1 MSPFRK
7 NLMVGGTAIGGIF
20 LLGVLML
27 KFGVIPA
34 QWVGPRRIHVHLHAS
49 RADGVSPGASVTYLG
64 VSVGNIGTVSRSADQ
79 KEVVIDA
86 LLEAANPPPDN
97 VIGRIR
103 TQLVGGGAI
112 LSLEVPAGQA
122 PTGHLAAGAAVPTEF
137 VGSDLLPREFSDLAT
152 ELRLTTEQIRKSDLA
167 VNLNKTVLT
176 FREQAEKAGKLIDS
190 LDSAVND
197 PKMREDLKS
206 ALAGI
211 RAATDTANRVAAN
224 VEKFTVNLNTVTEN
238 ANTTLTKAQGH
249 VDDVSKQLND
259 RMLQVAKL
267 LEQFQSI
274 AAKVD
279 DGKGT
284 AGKLINDAKL
294 YESLVDTSRELNL
307 TIKEL
312 NLLVKQWT
320 DEGVY
325 IKLNK

>member
-1 MSPFRK
+1 M
-7 NLMVGGTAIGGIF
+7 
-20 LLGVLML
+20 
-27 KFGVIPA
+27 
-34 QWVGPRRIHVHLHAS
+34 Q
-49 RADGVSPGASVTYLG
+49 
-64 VSVGNIGTVSRSADQ
+64 GNCCRSA
-79 KEVVIDA
+79 IDIAASSA
-86 LLEAANPPPDN
+86 LIA
-97 VIGRIR
+97 RI
-103 TQLVGGGAI
+103 
-112 LSLEVPAGQA
+112 
-122 PTGHLAAGAAVPTEF
+122 
-137 VGSDLLPREFSDLAT
+137 
-152 ELRLTTEQIRKSDLA
+152 
-167 VNLNKTVLT
+167 
-176 FREQAEKAGKLIDS
+176 EQAT
-190 LDSAVND
+190 
-197 PKMREDLKS
+197 
-206 ALAGI
+206 GI